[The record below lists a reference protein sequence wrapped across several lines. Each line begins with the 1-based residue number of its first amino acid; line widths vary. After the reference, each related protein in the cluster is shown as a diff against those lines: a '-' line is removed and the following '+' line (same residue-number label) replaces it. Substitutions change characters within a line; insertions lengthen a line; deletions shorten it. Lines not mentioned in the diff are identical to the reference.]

1 MPPHGTST
9 EPAGLPQAP
18 SPLLFCE
25 SASPSPA
32 TVFAR
37 TSWVPD
43 TFRALRHRNY
53 RLYFLGQLIS
63 LLGTLAQ
70 GAALTWLAFQLTHAS
85 RWPALISAAQ
95 VAPAFFLGAVG
106 GALAERWPKRSLIFW
121 TQAAYLVLALALA
134 ALVLTGVAQPWHLLV
149 VALGNG
155 LVNALDLPSR
165 LAFVMDMVGRE
176 DLGNAVAL
184 NSLLFN
190 VARAIGPAIGGPLLV
205 YLGAGTCFLLNGLS
219 YFAVL
224 AALAAMDPSTLRPV
238 SPPASRERGSLR
250 GILAGFAYLGHH
262 ARLGLLVVLA
272 GVLTFFGWSFVVLL
286 PALAERQ
293 FGVREQGYCLLLSA
307 TGVGALV
314 AAFLVATFDRPGR
327 RPLFLV
333 AGSWLSAAA
342 LFGLAQAPS
351 MPAGLLCCSLLGC
364 GLILFFPTC
373 QAVVQLSS
381 SDSNRG
387 RIMGIWSMVMC
398 GAMPLGNL
406 LAGLAADRWA
416 EPAVLC
422 VGALGCAAAA
432 VGLLVLALVWRL
444 PGGQAA

>member
-1 MPPHGTST
+1 VP
-9 EPAGLPQAP
+9 
-18 SPLLFCE
+18 
-25 SASPSPA
+25 
-32 TVFAR
+32 AR

-53 RLYFLGQLIS
+53 RLYFLGQLVS

-106 GALAERWPKRSLIFW
+106 GALAERWPKRWLIFW
-121 TQAAYLVLALALA
+121 TQAAYLVLALVLA
-134 ALVLTGVAQPWHLLV
+134 ALVLSGVAQPWHLLAI
-149 VALGNG
+149 ALGNG

-190 VARAIGPAIGGPLLV
+190 VARAVGPAIGGPLLV

-224 AALAAMDPSTLRPV
+224 AALAAMDPTALRPA
-238 SPPASRERGSLR
+238 PAAARERGSLHS
-250 GILAGFAYLGHH
+250 ILAGFAYLVHH

-272 GVLTFFGWSFVVLL
+272 GVMTFFGWSFIVLL
-286 PALAERQ
+286 PALAQRQ
-293 FGVREQGYCLLLSA
+293 LGVREQGYCLLLSA
-307 TGVGALV
+307 TGVGALA
-314 AAFLVATFDRPGR
+314 AAFFVATFDRPGR

-333 AGSWLSAAA
+333 AGTWLTVAA
-342 LFGLAQAPS
+342 LLGLAEAHS
-351 MPAGLLCCSLLGC
+351 LPAGLLACALLGC

-381 SDSNRG
+381 SDCNRG
-387 RIMGIWSMVMC
+387 RIMGIWSMVIC
-398 GAMPLGNL
+398 GALPLGNL

-416 EPAVLC
+416 EPAVLR

-432 VGLLVLALVWRL
+432 AGVFVLAVAGRW
-444 PGGQAA
+444 PAGQSA

>member
-1 MPPHGTST
+1 
-9 EPAGLPQAP
+9 
-18 SPLLFCE
+18 
-25 SASPSPA
+25 
-32 TVFAR
+32 
-37 TSWVPD
+37 VPD

-85 RWPALISAAQ
+85 RWPALVSAAQ
-95 VAPAFFLGAVG
+95 VAPAFFLGPLG

-121 TQAAYLVLALALA
+121 TQAAYLVLAFVLA
-134 ALVLTGVAQPWHLLV
+134 ALVLTGVARPWHLLAI
-149 VALGNG
+149 ALGNG
-155 LVNALDLPSR
+155 LVNALDLPAR
-165 LAFVMDMVGRE
+165 LAFVMDMVGPE

-190 VARAIGPAIGGPLLV
+190 GARAIGPAVGGPLLI

-224 AALAAMDPSTLRPV
+224 AALAAMDVSMLRPV
-238 SPPASRERGSLR
+238 SAAGKERGGLR
-250 GILAGFAYLGHH
+250 GILGGFCYL
-262 ARLGLLVVLA
+262 RLRPWLTALILLS
-272 GVLTFFGWSFVVLL
+272 GVLTFFGWSFIVLL

-293 FGVREQGYCLLLSA
+293 MGIREGGYCLLLSA

-314 AAFLVATFDRPGR
+314 AALCVASLDRRER

-333 AGSWLSAAA
+333 AGSWLSVAA
-342 LFGLAQAPS
+342 LFGLAEARGL
-351 MPAGLLCCSLLGC
+351 PAGLLWCALLGF

-381 SDSNRG
+381 SDANRG
-387 RIMGIWSMVMC
+387 RIMGIWSMVIC
-398 GAMPLGNL
+398 GALPLGNL
-406 LAGLAADRWA
+406 LAGLAGDRWT
-416 EPAVLC
+416 EPITLRLD
-422 VGALGCAAAA
+422 GLGCAVAGL
-432 VGLLVLALVWRL
+432 GLLLLLPRWRGVTG
-444 PGGQAA
+444 PAAR

>member
-1 MPPHGTST
+1 MPSHGTSPDLSAPPDRT
-9 EPAGLPQAP
+9 PSRLYLDPAAPAAAEAARPSWLPA
-18 SPLLFCE
+18 
-25 SASPSPA
+25 
-32 TVFAR
+32 
-37 TSWVPD
+37 

-95 VAPAFFLGAVG
+95 VAPAFFLGPLG
-106 GALAERWPKRSLIFW
+106 GALAERWPKRTLIFW
-121 TQAAYLVLALALA
+121 TQAAYLVLAFVLA
-134 ALVLTGVAQPWHLLV
+134 ALVLSGVAQPWHLLA

-165 LAFVMDMVGRE
+165 LAFVMDMVGPE

-190 VARAIGPAIGGPLLV
+190 VARAVGPAVGGPLLM

-224 AALAAMDPSTLRPV
+224 AALAAMNPALLRPA
-238 SPPASRERGSLR
+238 PACARQRGALR
-250 GILAGFAYLGHH
+250 GILGGFGYL
-262 ARLGLLVVLA
+262 RRRPWLA
-272 GVLTFFGWSFVVLL
+272 GLILLSGVMTFFGWSFMVLL

-293 FGVREQGYCLLLSA
+293 MGIREGGYCLMLSA

-314 AAFLVATFDRPGR
+314 AAFSVASLDRRER

-333 AGSWLSAAA
+333 AGTWLTVAA
-342 LFGLAQAPS
+342 LFGLAQARGL
-351 MPAGLLCCSLLGC
+351 PAGLLWCALLGF

-373 QAVVQLSS
+373 QAVVQLAS
-381 SDSNRG
+381 SDTNRG
-387 RIMGIWSMVMC
+387 RIMGIWSMVIC
-398 GAMPLGNL
+398 GALPLGGL
-406 LAGLAADRWA
+406 LAGWAADRWA
-416 EPAVLC
+416 VPTALSLE
-422 VGALGCAAAA
+422 GAGCAAAA
-432 VGLLVLALVWRL
+432 VGVLFLALLGLR
-444 PGGQAA
+444 PGGQPG

>member
-1 MPPHGTST
+1 MPSHGAST
-9 EPAGLPQAP
+9 DPAGHAKAS
-18 SPLLFCE
+18 SPLLLRE
-25 SASPSPA
+25 GALDTA
-32 TVFAR
+32 AR

-70 GAALTWLAFQLTHAS
+70 GAALSWLAFQLTHAS

-95 VAPAFFLGAVG
+95 VAPAFFLGPLG

-121 TQAAYLVLALALA
+121 TQAAYLVLAFVLA
-134 ALVLTGVAQPWHLLV
+134 ALVLTGVARPWHLLV
-149 VALGNG
+149 IALGNG
-155 LVNALDLPSR
+155 LVNALDLPAR

-190 VARAIGPAIGGPLLV
+190 VARAVGPMVGGPLLM

-224 AALAAMDPSTLRPV
+224 AALAAMNPLTLRA
-238 SPPASRERGSLR
+238 PPACGKERGSLAS
-250 GILAGFAYLGHH
+250 ILAGFGYLRQRR
-262 ARLGLLVVLA
+262 ALAALILLA
-272 GVLTFFGWSFVVLL
+272 GVMTFFGWAFMVLL
-286 PALAERQ
+286 PALAQRQ
-293 FGVREQGYCLLLSA
+293 MGLREAGYCFLLSA

-314 AAFLVATFDRPGR
+314 AAFTVASLDRHER

-333 AGSWLSAAA
+333 AGCWLTVAA
-342 LFGLAQAPS
+342 LFALSQARS
-351 MPAGLLCCSLLGC
+351 LSAGLLCCSLLGG

-381 SDSNRG
+381 SDGNRG
-387 RIMGIWSMVMC
+387 RIMGIWSMVIC
-398 GAMPLGNL
+398 GALPLGSL
-406 LAGLAADRWA
+406 LAGLAADHWA
-416 EPAVLC
+416 EPTVL
-422 VGALGCAAAA
+422 GIGSLGCAAAA
-432 VGLLVLALVWRL
+432 VGVLVLTLLWR
-444 PGGQAA
+444 PAARPT